1 MRSIWCGSACLPLSI
16 SEREHESK
24 RSVCLVN
31 DAPAGESD
39 EGSSSLQSY
48 LLGLGLAIVLTLASF
63 GAALTHF
70 VWAPGLAV
78 LLAVLA
84 IAQMGVHLVFF
95 LHVSSSPDSTNTI
108 LALAFGI
115 FVVGLV
121 VFGSLIIMTNLNTNM
136 MPMEQLI
143 QMQR

>member
-1 MRSIWCGSACLPLSI
+1 MAKPRSAEDRASGGDADAHGSLA
-16 SEREHESK
+16 RY
-24 RSVCLVN
+24 V
-31 DAPAGESD
+31 
-39 EGSSSLQSY
+39 
-48 LLGLGLAIVLTLASF
+48 LGFGLAVVLTLASF
-63 GAALTHF
+63 WVAGTHA
-70 VWAPGLAV
+70 VWLPGVPV

-95 LHVSSSPDSTNTI
+95 LNISSGPDQTNNV

-121 VFGSLIIMTNLNTNM
+121 VFGSMIIMANLNANM
-136 MPMEQLI
+136 LSMPELI

>member
-1 MRSIWCGSACLPLSI
+1 LKSQDSTQQ
-16 SEREHESK
+16 
-24 RSVCLVN
+24 
-31 DAPAGESD
+31 DAPGEHAD
-39 EGSSSLQSY
+39 DPTTTLQSY
-48 LLGLGLAIVLTLASF
+48 IIGLGFAILLTLASF
-63 GAALTHF
+63 GAAVMHW
-70 VWAPGLAV
+70 VWAPGLPV

-95 LHVSSSPDSTNTI
+95 LHVSSSPDSVNTV

-121 VFGSLIIMTNLNTNM
+121 VFGSMIIMANLNDYM
-136 MPMEQLI
+136 MPMEQLM

>member
-1 MRSIWCGSACLPLSI
+1 MK
-16 SEREHESK
+16 SK
-24 RSVCLVN
+24 AAKRHYQ
-31 DAPAGESD
+31 DAPREQDADSAANV
-39 EGSSSLQSY
+39 QSY
-48 LLGLGLAIVLTLASF
+48 VIGLGLAILLTLASF
-63 GAALTHF
+63 GAVVMHW
-70 VWAPGLAV
+70 VWAPGLPV

-95 LHVSSSPDSTNTI
+95 LHVSSSPDSANTV

-121 VFGSLIIMTNLNTNM
+121 VFGSMIIMANLNDHM
-136 MPMEQLI
+136 MPMDQLM

>member
-1 MRSIWCGSACLPLSI
+1 
-16 SEREHESK
+16 
-24 RSVCLVN
+24 
-31 DAPAGESD
+31 
-39 EGSSSLQSY
+39 
-48 LLGLGLAIVLTLASF
+48 LASF
-63 GAALTHF
+63 GAAVTHL
-70 VWAPGLAV
+70 VWAPGLPV

-95 LHVSSSPDSTNTI
+95 LHVSSAPDSTNTV

-115 FVVGLV
+115 FVVGLI
-121 VFGSLIIMTNLNTNM
+121 VFGSMIIMANLNLHM

>member
-1 MRSIWCGSACLPLSI
+1 VNTAT
-16 SEREHESK
+16 ESPE
-24 RSVCLVN
+24 SVK
-31 DAPAGESD
+31 DAPGPQD
-39 EGSSSLQSY
+39 EDPRTSLQSY
-48 LLGLGLAIVLTLASF
+48 LVGFGLAIVLTVASF
-63 GAALTHF
+63 GAAATHW

-95 LHVSSSPDSTNTI
+95 LHVSSSPDSANTV

-121 VFGSLIIMTNLNTNM
+121 VFGSMIIMANLSTHL
-136 MPMEQLI
+136 MPMEQLL

>member
-1 MRSIWCGSACLPLSI
+1 MKGKQEA
-16 SEREHESK
+16 
-24 RSVCLVN
+24 
-31 DAPAGESD
+31 AGT
-39 EGSSSLQSY
+39 LQSY
-48 LLGLGLAIVLTLASF
+48 LLGFGLAIILTLASF
-63 GAALTHF
+63 GAAVTHL
-70 VWAPGLAV
+70 VWPPGLAV

-95 LHVSSSPDSTNTI
+95 LHVSSSPDSANTV

-121 VFGSLIIMTNLNTNM
+121 VFGSMIIMANLNSHM
-136 MPMEQLI
+136 LPMDQLL